1 MVRESLP
8 ENDGVLLDLLRQ
20 GDGMTVAELSLAMDV
35 TSGLVYAF
43 DQGLTHRD
51 VKLSNV
57 LVTGTGRAKLVDFG
71 LATMIEILS
80 GVLSG
85 GLFGRNVPT
94 LVNYGQDPLISSG
107 FYVAIDVERFLPL
120 EDFRSRVDSLVD
132 MVRST
137 EPVDADQPVM
147 VAGDK
152 ELACRETR
160 LEQGIPL
167 SSQVADEL
175 DGLLDRFDLSQVAR
189 LRSGS

>member
-1 MVRESLP
+1 MID
-8 ENDGVLLDLLRQ
+8 NGFYQ
-20 GDGMTVAELSLAMDV
+20 W
-35 TSGLVYAF
+35 
-43 DQGLTHRD
+43 
-51 VKLSNV
+51 
-57 LVTGTGRAKLVDFG
+57 TGGYKGFG

-85 GLFGRNVPT
+85 GLFGQNVPT

-120 EDFRSRVDSLVD
+120 EES
-132 MVRST
+132 VREST
-137 EPVDADQPVM
+137 AWWTWCDRPRPVDADQPVM

-175 DGLLDRFDLSQVAR
+175 DELLDRFDLSQVAR